1 MYSSITAHF
10 LGNEAS
16 KTTSYPRP
24 LPPAVNGNETRYS
37 LRVTTLTCK
46 TWSIYLGELLFL
58 PHN

>member
-1 MYSSITAHF
+1 MYSITANF

-16 KTTSYPRP
+16 KTTYTRP

-46 TWSIYLGELLFL
+46 I
-58 PHN
+58 